1 MANYNNEVTKLCEY
15 FHPGEDLEEK
25 LQEMGISITDFS
37 TLSNLPESI
46 VRDIIKGEAS
56 ITADIAIALEY
67 TTQIPAYMWLRAQ
80 HDYDEYIVSQKR
92 KSTYITA
99 LQRLTRRAAAAVL

>member
-1 MANYNNEVTKLCEY
+1 MANLNNEVLKLCEY

-25 LQEMGISITDFS
+25 LQEIGMDVSTFS
-37 TLSNLPESI
+37 RLANLPESI
-46 VRDIIKGEAS
+46 VRDIMKGEAS
-56 ITADIAIALEY
+56 ITADVAIAFEEV
-67 TTQIPAYMWLRAQ
+67 TQIPAYMWLRAQ

-92 KSTYITA
+92 KSSYITA

>member
-1 MANYNNEVTKLCEY
+1 MANYNNEVLKLCEY

-25 LQEMGISITDFS
+25 LQEMGMDVSTFS
-37 TLSNLPESI
+37 RLANLPESI
-46 VRDIIKGEAS
+46 VRDIMKGEAS
-56 ITADIAIALEY
+56 ITADVAIAFEEV
-67 TTQIPAYMWLRAQ
+67 TQIPAYMWLRAQ

-92 KSTYITA
+92 KSSYITA